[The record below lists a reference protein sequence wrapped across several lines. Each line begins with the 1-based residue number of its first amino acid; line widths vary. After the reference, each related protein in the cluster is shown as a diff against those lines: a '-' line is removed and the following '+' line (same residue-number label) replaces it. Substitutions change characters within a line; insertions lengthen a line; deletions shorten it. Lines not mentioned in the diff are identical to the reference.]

1 MTPSMKH
8 LIGLLAGLAAIA
20 AVIGLTFLL
29 VGLDSSDPT
38 RKYRLSEGLAGGG
51 RAAPARPDSG
61 TSTETRIDPLLNIAG
76 HSPRARACL
85 DEYIAEHGTVTE
97 DDFDPLSRLIR
108 RCVTRDAKLEAD
120 ARQGLLEQLDYWT
133 ERD

>member
-1 MTPSMKH
+1 MSTTEDGNGDDASPTH
-8 LIGLLAGLAAIA
+8 
-20 AVIGLTFLL
+20 AV
-29 VGLDSSDPT
+29 VLDYLPHGRSDDN
-38 RKYRLSEGLAGGG
+38 
-51 RAAPARPDSG
+51 RPQYQK
-61 TSTETRIDPLLNIAG
+61 EAVAYAL
-76 HSPRARACL
+76 
-85 DEYIAEHGTVTE
+85 TE